1 MSDKEFT
8 IQDMVGAISNE
19 SPSEFQNAFADLVL
33 DKIAAAVDAKRQE
46 VAQNYFN
53 TASDES
59 AEETEEEQAG
69 EDNEENTDENTQEPV
84 GEEG

>member
-1 MSDKEFT
+1 MSDKEYT
-8 IQDMVGAISNE
+8 VQDMVGAIRSD
-19 SPSEFQNAFADLVL
+19 SPSGFQNAFADLVL

-53 TASDES
+53 TEVES
-59 AEETEEEQAG
+59 QEAEHTDDQNEEQ
-69 EDNEENTDENTQEPV
+69 TDENTQTTV